1 MKAFNYVL
9 VVSLL
14 VGAVQ
19 AETALAIPDS
29 DSNHNCIFEWFSE
42 QIKPYFYCFWPA
54 ILFGFS
60 IGSRMFYPN
69 HQGHIRKSSNRL
81 LLILENFTQFYRYF
95 CCSRQLHSFTKLLM
109 PCPSIHSLGLKL
121 SWTCPNWFGH
131 VRNVLDRARHFEH
144 GSKCEMQLWKVVFGL
159 VHNFLRFGPI
169 EGQGNR
175 NKF

>member
-69 HQGHIRKSSNRL
+69 HQCHIRKSSNRL
-81 LLILENFTQFYRYF
+81 LLILENFTQFYWYF
-95 CCSRQLHSFTKLLM
+95 CCSRQSHSFTKLLM
-109 PCPSIHSLGLKL
+109 PCPSIHRSKTILDVSKL
-121 SWTCPNWFGH
+121 IWTC
-131 VRNVLDRARHFEH
+131 
-144 GSKCEMQLWKVVFGL
+144 SKCS
-159 VHNFLRFGPI
+159 
-169 EGQGNR
+169 GQGQTFWTWFKMWNAVV
-175 NKF
+175 KSCFWSGP